1 MPSSYRPA
9 RSIQL
14 CWPHDGYVGVVMS
27 VADPI
32 SSLLRLK
39 AGIAHL
45 QDTQLK
51 LIFGP
56 EDIPVRPGD
65 SIAFRAH
72 IARPSMSEVDR
83 GPNARH
89 TPAGRHI
96 ASILE
101 TWIEKPTGFNP

>member
-1 MPSSYRPA
+1 M
-9 RSIQL
+9 
-14 CWPHDGYVGVVMS
+14 GVVMS

-32 SSLLRLK
+32 SSLLRLE

-83 GPNARH
+83 DANARH